1 MSELRLEERLREAFV
16 PEEGEAEV
24 RGWRVVHGGVRG
36 AAPRSRPAAPEPA
49 GDRVGRWAC

>member
-24 RGWRVVHGGVRG
+24 RGWRVVHGAFEARHPVHVRPRLSRL
-36 AAPRSRPAAPEPA
+36 AIALAP
-49 GDRVGRWAC
+49 GRC